1 MGIQKYFGED
11 MMIETFKFL
20 FKRDLLKLKQEIES
34 YIDQNKLWHVAS
46 GISNSAGNLCLHLI
60 GNLNHFIGAALG
72 NTGYVRNRELE
83 FSQKNISA
91 DELVKKINDTIGV
104 VENTLNKLSDDMLNE
119 DFPLLYNNEKVSTML
134 MLTHLLSHLGYH
146 LGQINYYRRLYDK
159 N

>member
-1 MGIQKYFGED
+1 
-11 MMIETFKFL
+11 MIETFKFL

-34 YIDQNKLWHVAS
+34 YIDQNKLWYVAS

-72 NTGYVRNRELE
+72 NTGFVRNRELE

-104 VENTLNKLSDDMLNE
+104 VEYTLNKLSDDMLSE

-134 MLTHLLSHLGYH
+134 MLTHLLTHLGYH
-146 LGQINYYRRLYDK
+146 LGQINYLRRLYDK

>member
-1 MGIQKYFGED
+1 ML
-11 MMIETFKFL
+11 IETFKFL

-34 YIDQNKLWHVAS
+34 YNDHSKLWYVEK

-60 GNLNHFIGAALG
+60 GNLNHFIGATLG

-83 FSQKNISA
+83 FSQKDIPA
-91 DELVKKINDTIGV
+91 EELVKRINDTV
-104 VENTLNKLSDDMLNE
+104 VVVDKTLNKLADNVLNE

-134 MLTHLLSHLGYH
+134 MLTHLLTHLGYH